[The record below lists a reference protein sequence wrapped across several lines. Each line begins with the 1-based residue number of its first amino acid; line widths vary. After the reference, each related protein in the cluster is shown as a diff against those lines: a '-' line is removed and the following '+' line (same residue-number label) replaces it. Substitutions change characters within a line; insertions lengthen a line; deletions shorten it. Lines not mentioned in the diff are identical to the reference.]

1 MDLFILK
8 HRVGAGLVRGFDRFL
23 LAKRHQSNMTS
34 RTSRGAMTK

>member
-23 LAKRHQSNMTS
+23 LAKRDQDSVTS

>member
-23 LAKRHQSNMTS
+23 LAKRHQNHVTS
-34 RTSRGAMTK
+34 RTPRSAMTK